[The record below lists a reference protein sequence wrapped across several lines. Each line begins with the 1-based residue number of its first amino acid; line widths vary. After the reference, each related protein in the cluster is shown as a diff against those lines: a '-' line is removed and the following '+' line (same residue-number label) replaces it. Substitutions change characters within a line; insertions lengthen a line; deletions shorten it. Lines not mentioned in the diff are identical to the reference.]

1 MADTMARSGNR
12 LSALAISKLKKRGVY
27 ADGQGLYLQ
36 VSESGTKAWLFR
48 FTQNGRAR
56 KMGLGP
62 LHTVSLAEAR
72 DAALACR
79 KQLREGI
86 DPIEAHK
93 ERKAAIRVEEARQMT
108 FRQCGTKYI
117 EANKVGWKNAKHAA
131 QWPSTLEA
139 HVYPKLGGLPVDKIE
154 VAHVMKVV
162 EPLWTSRP
170 ETASRI
176 RGRIETIIDCRSCG
190 SR

>member
-48 FTQNGRAR
+48 FMQNGRAR

-72 DAALACR
+72 DASSC
-79 KQLREGI
+79 
-86 DPIEAHK
+86 
-93 ERKAAIRVEEARQMT
+93 
-108 FRQCGTKYI
+108 
-117 EANKVGWKNAKHAA
+117 AKG
-131 QWPSTLEA
+131 STQ
-139 HVYPKLGGLPVDKIE
+139 
-154 VAHVMKVV
+154 
-162 EPLWTSRP
+162 
-170 ETASRI
+170 
-176 RGRIETIIDCRSCG
+176 
-190 SR
+190 

>member
-1 MADTMARSGNR
+1 MARSGNR
-12 LSALAISKLKKRGVY
+12 LSALAIYKLKKRGVY
-27 ADGQGLYLQ
+27 ADGHGLYLQ

-48 FTQNGRAR
+48 FMQNGRAR

-86 DPIEAHK
+86 DPIEARK
-93 ERKAAIRVEEARQMT
+93 ERKGCHKGRGSPSDDVPAVRDE
-108 FRQCGTKYI
+108 YI

-162 EPLWTSRP
+162 GPLWTSRP